1 MSVRAELAR
10 IEGDYARSKE
20 YTETV
25 LLLEQDTGQPYIL
38 ADLLYDQAC
47 FAKQQGVLDDART
60 LALRVMDMASQIG
73 ASHLHSRAVTLLR
86 LEGLEPR

>member
-1 MSVRAELAR
+1 MSLRAELAR

-25 LLLEQDTGQPYIL
+25 LSLEQATAPPYMI

-47 FAKQQGVLDDART
+47 FANQQGVLDDSRT
-60 LALRVMDMASQIG
+60 LALRVVDMASQKG
-73 ASHLHSRAVTLLR
+73 APHLHSRAVTLLR